1 MLEEIYGI
9 RKSQSWPKVAQTA
22 KLSQSDPKWPRPPER
37 TWMAQ
42 SDPKFRPLVI
52 ALNLK
57 STFFWDTLFM
67 ELKNPNSLSNSGLGA
82 DTLKTS
88 ASLTK
93 MMRLTNHHP
102 AITMPNII

>member
-9 RKSQSWPKVAQTA
+9 RKSQSG
-22 KLSQSDPKWPRPPER
+22 PKWPRPPER

-57 STFFWDTLFM
+57 STFFWDTLFT
-67 ELKNPNSLSNSGLGA
+67 ELKNPYSPNSLSNSGLGA

-93 MMRLTNHHP
+93 MMRLTNYHP
-102 AITMPNII
+102 AIMMPNIS